1 MIRRDQR
8 LTPLRVIVEKH
19 DSPRDVIRA
28 ACSRYSARHRAT
40 SPQTK
45 DTPSAR
51 LPDSP

>member
-8 LTPLRVIVEKH
+8 LRPLRVIVILRGT
-19 DSPRDVIRA
+19 SFVRLG
-28 ACSRYSARHRAT
+28 SRYSARHRAT